1 MDQNRTAGTR
11 CPDWGCCC
19 DHGRECCAG
28 AAAGGGNYD
37 HLGKRGGCKKL
48 TVCPRGY
55 ISAAPEGGGRCA
67 LYPDH
72 CDGCIWKWIA
82 AGV

>member
-1 MDQNRTAGTR
+1 MQHGTNY
-11 CPDWGCCC
+11 PDWGCCC
-19 DHGRECCAG
+19 DHGRG
-28 AAAGGGNYD
+28 RAAPEPSQAAETTTTSESG
-37 HLGKRGGCKKL
+37 GGCKKL

>member
-1 MDQNRTAGTR
+1 MDQNRTSGTR

-19 DHGRECCAG
+19 DHGRECCG
-28 AAAGGGNYD
+28 LDGGNYD
-37 HLGKRGGCKKL
+37 HLGERGGCKKLTEL

-55 ISAAPEGGGRCA
+55 ISAVPEGGGRCA

-72 CDGCIWKWIA
+72 CEGCIWKWIA